1 MIQALRDARLAPTET
16 LVDTLG
22 AELTEIRASLGNPG
36 AASAAEARLG
46 QLARVHARDPR
57 VHQCLGE
64 LATRA
69 HRYRDAVAAFL
80 KALELAP
87 KDALLHWNLAL
98 AYQGAGEKRAAAKA
112 LEAAMSLDLDPSLK
126 RHAAVLHRALKGQP

>member
-1 MIQALRDARLAPTET
+1 MIEALRAAGQAPTET
-16 LVDTLG
+16 MVDRVG
-22 AELTEIRASLGNPG
+22 AELTEIRASLGNP
-36 AASAAEARLG
+36 AQAQAAEARLAL
-46 QLARVHARDPR
+46 LAKKHARDPR

-64 LATRA
+64 LATRG

-98 AYQGAGEKRAAAKA
+98 AYQGAGEKRSAARA
-112 LEAAMSLDLDPSLK
+112 LEQAMALDLDPSLK
-126 RHAAVLHRALKGQP
+126 RHAAVLHRALTGRS